1 MGTLKKALRVLENKE
16 KTFREQA
23 KAELDKARVEGFAF
37 NRRRMDHWLTGF
49 VKVRVQE
56 ELVKAKACQI
66 LSYSDELTFS
76 QPTSLTLTE
85 THLAPLFESEDPD
98 VTEEIERFSIWI
110 ENRIAPTEEEVAV
123 VAKKKAEGI
132 LAEVHDVFLENQQ
145 D

>member
-1 MGTLKKALRVLENKE
+1 MGNLKKALRVLENKE

-23 KAELDKARVEGFAF
+23 RAEMDKARVEGFAF
-37 NRRRMDHWLTGF
+37 NRRRMDHWLTGL

-56 ELVKAKACQI
+56 ELVKAKASQI
-66 LSYSDELTFS
+66 LTFSDQLTFS
-76 QPTSLTLTE
+76 QPASLTQLS
-85 THLAPLFESEDPD
+85 PLFESEDPD
-98 VTEEIERFSIWI
+98 VTEEIERFSTWI